1 MIFNIFSRCVNA
13 DDAFDTKYT
22 LLNSDAHKDSK
33 ATIDAIYF
41 VLSVLDTKSSALM
54 RLDGVVLAAAFVGV
68 TAHLYEIKSAGFGF
82 TAFPCMISMIIC
94 LTIVG
99 VDWPFLGNAALSD
112 DKKTVD
118 FTSEITE
125 LRKVR
130 RFREGGYR
138 VAWFFALISALSV
151 LVVLVHAIFF
161 RA

>member
-1 MIFNIFSRCVNA
+1 MFNIFSDFVNA
-13 DDAFDTKYT
+13 DEAFDTKYT
-22 LLNSDAHKDSK
+22 ILNNSDNKSSK

-94 LTIVG
+94 LMIVG
-99 VDWPFLGNAALSD
+99 VDWPFLGKAVLDQN
-112 DKKTVD
+112 KTTVN
-118 FTSEITE
+118 FTAEIVE

-130 RFREGGYR
+130 RFRECGYR
-138 VAWFFALISALSV
+138 IAWVFALISAVSV
-151 LVVLVHAIFF
+151 LVVLIHAIFV